1 MDPEELDYETD
12 WAPEGSWG
20 YQIGVDYGL
29 GKCIPVMC
37 DPIGGGLIFMAGGKF
52 YELDQLGGGLCQ
64 IISPT
69 SLDEIIAVMK
79 GKGLRG
85 LKTKQL

>member
-12 WAPEGSWG
+12 WAPEGNWG

-37 DPIGGGLIFMAGGKF
+37 EPIGGGK
-52 YELDQLGGGLCQ
+52 
-64 IISPT
+64 
-69 SLDEIIAVMK
+69 
-79 GKGLRG
+79 
-85 LKTKQL
+85 